1 MDSKIYGEN
10 DMFDTLTSSFKNV
23 MNKIRFSDDEKALQR
38 ACEELKKTL
47 LKNDVYHK
55 VTKHIVQIVQE
66 RTKQEGIGKQSFN
79 AALQYALAEI
89 LRSSKAYGL
98 SFSPTPPTTIVMMGL
113 QGSGKT
119 TSSAKLALY
128 LKQKGK
134 KVQLVACDLQRMA
147 AIEQLKQLAKSI
159 EVDIFTPDMA
169 SKPQD
174 AVCVAKEAKQKAT
187 LGHYDVCIID
197 SAGRLSIDEA
207 LMEEL
212 LQIKN
217 AIAATEC
224 LYVADSL
231 SGQDGI
237 RSAQHFNEK
246 IGIDGVILSKF
257 DSDSKGGIALS
268 IAYQIGVP
276 LKFIG
281 SGEKVADF
289 DIFIPERIISRLMG
303 AGDIATLAE
312 KTASIID
319 QNQAKDIAKKIK
331 KGQFGFEDFIAQIEN
346 VKKLGSMGQIASMIP
361 GLGNMAS
368 ALKEVDLDKSKEIK
382 NIRAMV
388 NSMTKKERENPDL
401 LNGSRRKRIAQ
412 GSGLEVSDINRI
424 IKQFDQAAKFAKK
437 LSQKGGLQELMSMMG
452 NLRMPK

>member
-1 MDSKIYGEN
+1 ML
-10 DMFDTLTSSFKNV
+10 DTLTSSFKGI

-38 ACEELKKTL
+38 ACDELKKTL

-55 VTKHIVQIVQE
+55 ATKHIVQIVQE
-66 RTKQEGIGKQSFN
+66 RTKQEGIGKQSFSSS
-79 AALQYALAEI
+79 LQYALAEI
-89 LRSSKAYGL
+89 LHSSKGYGI
-98 SFSPTPPTTIVMMGL
+98 SFSPTPPSVILMMGL

-134 KVQLVACDLQRMA
+134 KILLVACDLHRLA
-147 AIEQLKQLAKSI
+147 AIDQLRTLAQSI
-159 EVDIFTPDMA
+159 EVDIFTPELA
-169 SKPQD
+169 SKPED
-174 AVCVAKEAKQKAT
+174 AIIVAKEAKQKASAE
-187 LGHYDVCIID
+187 HYDVMIID
-197 SAGRLSIDEA
+197 SAGRLSIDES
-207 LMEEL
+207 LMNEL
-212 LQIKN
+212 KQIKKTIN
-217 AIAATEC
+217 TTEC
-224 LYVADSL
+224 IYVADSL

-237 RSAQHFNEK
+237 RSAESFNEK

-268 IAYQIGVP
+268 IAYQIGIP

-289 DIFIPERIISRLMG
+289 DIFLPDRIISRLMG

-312 KTASIID
+312 KSANVISQD
-319 QNQAKDIAKKIK
+319 EAKNIAKKIK
-331 KGQFGFEDFIAQIEN
+331 KGQFGFEDFINQIEN
-346 VKKLGSMGQIASMIP
+346 VKKLGSLGQIASMIP

-368 ALKEVDLDKSKEIK
+368 ALKDVDLDKSSEVK

-388 NSMTKKERENPDL
+388 NSMTKKEREDPSL

-424 IKQFDQAAKFAKK
+424 IKQFDQAAKLAKK
-437 LSQKGGLQELMSMMG
+437 MSQKGGMQELLSLMG
-452 NLRMPK
+452 NMRMPK

>member
-1 MDSKIYGEN
+1 
-10 DMFDTLTSSFKNV
+10 MFDTLTHSFKGI
-23 MNKIRFSDDEKALQR
+23 MNKIRFSDDEKSLTR
-38 ACEELKKTL
+38 ACDELKKTL
-47 LKNDVYHK
+47 LKNDVFHK
-55 VTKHIVQIVQE
+55 ATKQLVQE
-66 RTKQEGIGKQSFN
+66 VQARTKAAGIGKQQFMD
-79 AALQYALAEI
+79 ALKGALSEI
-89 LRSSKAYGL
+89 LASSKGYGI
-98 SFSPTPPTTIVMMGL
+98 SISPTPPSVIVMMGL

-134 KVQLVACDLQRMA
+134 KVLLVACDLQRMA
-147 AIEQLKQLAKSI
+147 AIEQLSQLAASI
-159 EVDIFTPDMA
+159 EVDIFTPAQA
-169 SKPQD
+169 SQPD
-174 AVCVAKEAKQKAT
+174 NAVVVAKEARDRAQSA
-187 LGHYDVCIID
+187 HYDIVIID
-197 SAGRLSIDEA
+197 SAGRLAIDEA

-212 LQIKN
+212 GAIKRAVN
-217 AIAATEC
+217 ASEC

-237 RSAQHFNEK
+237 RSAAHFNEK

-289 DIFIPERIISRLMG
+289 DVFVPDRIISRLMG
-303 AGDIATLAE
+303 AGDIASLAE
-312 KTASIID
+312 KTAGVISQD
-319 QNQAKDIAKKIK
+319 EAKTIAKKIK

-346 VKKLGSMGQIASMIP
+346 VKKLGSMSSIASMIP
-361 GLGNMAS
+361 GLGGMAS
-368 ALKEVDLDKSKEIK
+368 ALKDVDLDKSSEIK

-424 IKQFDQAAKFAKK
+424 IKQFDQAAKLAKK
-437 LSQKGGLQELMSMMG
+437 LSQKGGMQDLLSMMG
-452 NLRMPK
+452 NMRLPK